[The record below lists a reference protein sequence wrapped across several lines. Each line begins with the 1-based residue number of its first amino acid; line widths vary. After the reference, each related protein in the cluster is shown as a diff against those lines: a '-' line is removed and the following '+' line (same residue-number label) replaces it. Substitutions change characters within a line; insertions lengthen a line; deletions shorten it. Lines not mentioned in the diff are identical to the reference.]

1 MSVISAMIRS
11 VDPGSR
17 KMQSKYTYLVSMKMF
32 VLILHYSPEVRGFPG
47 GASGEEPVCQCRRHK
62 RSGFNPWVRKILWRK
77 AWQPT
82 PVFLPGEFHGQRST
96 SQSVSSVAQSCPTL
110 CDLMNRSTPGLPV
123 HHQLPEFTQIHIHR
137 VGDAIQPS
145 HPLSSPSP
153 PFLFPSNR
161 VFSNESVLHIRWPK
175 YWSLSFSI
183 RPSNEY
189 SGLISFRLDWLDLLA
204 VQESSPTPQFKS
216 IYSLA
221 LSFLY
226 SPTLISIN
234 DYWKNHSFD

>member
-1 MSVISAMIRS
+1 MTSTSFMRQAETFYRNYVLYCMYSPFTKITYVLSFPPTSLKQFLGAILSAASQAAVISS
-11 VDPGSR
+11 VQTNSVTQLCPNLCHPMDCSMPG
-17 KMQSKYTYLVSMKMF
+17 F
-32 VLILHYSPEVRGFPG
+32 
-47 GASGEEPVCQCRRHK
+47 
-62 RSGFNPWVRKILWRK
+62 
-77 AWQPT
+77 
-82 PVFLPGEFHGQRST
+82 
-96 SQSVSSVAQSCPTL
+96 
-110 CDLMNRSTPGLPV
+110 PV
-123 HHQLPEFTQIHIHR
+123 HHQFLELTQTHVHW
-137 VGDAIQPS
+137 VGDAIQPTY
-145 HPLSSPSP
+145 PLSSPSP

-234 DYWKNHSFD
+234 DYLKNHSFD